1 MKLVF
6 IAPFLGLL
14 WGCQSITK
22 DQPAIL
28 AESTPD
34 SSFQIKTIIEKAL
47 NSNNVL
53 ISQSAFTKSSQLIIQ
68 RKTNSSLVSTQ
79 FLSETDKPNHF
90 RLFKNRTG
98 CFIQYEKHRWYLKNT
113 DCVAE
118 FKTVKNN

>member
-14 WGCQSITK
+14 WGCQSTLK
-22 DQPAIL
+22 HQPAIL
-28 AESTPD
+28 AEANSDNTK
-34 SSFQIKTIIEKAL
+34 QIKTIIEQAL
-47 NSNNVL
+47 KSNNVL
-53 ISQSAFTKSSQLIIQ
+53 ISQSAFTKSSHLIIQ

-90 RLFKNRTG
+90 RLFKNITG

-113 DCVAE
+113 GCVVE
-118 FKTVKNN
+118 LKTGK